1 MFHRLPSANHGAIH
15 WAGMQK
21 QHVSLAAEPP
31 AQERGEERRARAHV
45 ARRDAHAR
53 DDAPTAVATAAVVA
67 AGVVIVR
74 REARRAHL
82 DRVFAYAV
90 VRWVQG

>member
-1 MFHRLPSANHGAIH
+1 
-15 WAGMQK
+15 MQK

-53 DDAPTAVATAAVVA
+53 DDDAPTAVATAAVAA

-74 REARRAHL
+74 REARRAHF

-90 VRWVQG
+90 VRWVRGEGGAVCQE